1 MSDISNLDYT
11 DFFAGQTAGEGMLI
25 ATPETPLSDIQSW
38 VFTDRVLW
46 FYDGERYRIVI
57 QFEAVENG
65 ANIYFFNN
73 DGTVGVQGFGDS

>member
-1 MSDISNLDYT
+1 MGDTSNFDYT
-11 DFFAGQTAGEGMLI
+11 IFSAGQTAGEGMLI

-57 QFEAVENG
+57 QFEAIENG
-65 ANIYFFNN
+65 AILYFFNDEGAVISQRYG
-73 DGTVGVQGFGDS
+73 DG